1 MENDMD
7 DISQTLLNK
16 ITETENQ
23 IKAEDYVNDSGVYN
37 KLIAT
42 LKALESRIKVQ
53 NPLLFN
59 IPNIT
64 NPIQNNLSNLF
75 AYTKSFSDSKNRSYI
90 NNINDT
96 LNAIIPAINTL
107 PISLKGETATNLNK
121 ILQDFENSNT
131 VIIEQLIKE
140 KDSLETQ
147 LTELKTQVATL
158 EKRIET
164 KNTELDNISS
174 NQQNLF
180 SAAQEKRL
188 NDFSDKIKEFEKTF
202 EKQKTDQS
210 NNYSTT
216 FDNLKSEAENKLKLM
231 EEIKAKIEQIYS
243 IVGQEAIV
251 GSQKAYADK
260 AGIFANRL
268 FFTSIT
274 LMLAFA
280 VVVIW
285 PVIEATCNSIIVFD
299 PSKTFSNLNWNILLC
314 RLPIAALLLLP
325 AVYMAN
331 ESKKQRDKENKYR
344 ELEIKM
350 AAIEPYFNN
359 ICEKCKDANTQLPE
373 KDAVKLELAK
383 QLLIPT
389 TTSSDKNVIIPA
401 DVSELIENIL
411 KVVCKK

>member
-23 IKAEDYVNDSGVYN
+23 IKVEDYVNDSGVYN

-59 IPNIT
+59 NPNIT

-280 VVVIW
+280 VIVIW

-411 KVVCKK
+411 KIVCKK

>member
-16 ITETENQ
+16 ITETKNQ
-23 IKAEDYVNDSGVYN
+23 IKVEDYVNDSGVYN

-280 VVVIW
+280 VIVIW

-411 KVVCKK
+411 KIVCKK

>member
-23 IKAEDYVNDSGVYN
+23 IKVEDYVNDSGVYN

-280 VVVIW
+280 VIVIW

-411 KVVCKK
+411 KIVCKK

>member
-1 MENDMD
+1 MD

-75 AYTKSFSDSKNRSYI
+75 AYTKSFSDSKNRIFI

>member
-1 MENDMD
+1 MD

-53 NPLLFN
+53 NSLLFN

-75 AYTKSFSDSKNRSYI
+75 AYTKSFSDSKNRGYI

-107 PISLKGETATNLNK
+107 PMSLKGETATSLNK

-140 KDSLETQ
+140 KDSLEAQ
-147 LTELKTQVATL
+147 LTELKTQVTTL

-174 NQQNLF
+174 NQQNQF
-180 SAAQEKRL
+180 SVAQEKRL
-188 NDFSDKIKEFEKTF
+188 NDFADKIKEFEKSF
-202 EKQKTDQS
+202 NEQEKKQLD
-210 NNYSTT
+210 NYIST
-216 FDNLKSEAENKLKLM
+216 FDKLNKLAKDKLQSM
-231 EEIKAKIEQIYS
+231 EEIQSKIETIYN
-243 IVGQEAIV
+243 IVGQESIV
-251 GSQKAYADK
+251 GSQKMYADK
-260 AGIFANRL
+260 AKNFANIL
-268 FFTSIT
+268 FWASIV
-274 LMLAFA
+274 LMIAFA
-280 VVVIW
+280 CTVIW
-285 PVIEATCNSIIVFD
+285 PVLRVVCTDVIVFD
-299 PSKTFSNLNWNILLC
+299 NTKTLADINWEILLY

-325 AVYMAN
+325 AIYMAN

-359 ICEKCKDANTQLPE
+359 ICEKCKDANTLLPE

-383 QLLIPT
+383 LLLSPNT
-389 TTSSDKNVIIPA
+389 EKTDNNVIIPPE
-401 DVSELIENIL
+401 VSSLIENIV
-411 KVVCKK
+411 KEVCKK

>member
-1 MENDMD
+1 MD

>member
-23 IKAEDYVNDSGVYN
+23 IKVEDYVNDSGVYN

-280 VVVIW
+280 VIVIW

-359 ICEKCKDANTQLPE
+359 ICEK
-373 KDAVKLELAK
+373 
-383 QLLIPT
+383 
-389 TTSSDKNVIIPA
+389 
-401 DVSELIENIL
+401 
-411 KVVCKK
+411 

>member
-23 IKAEDYVNDSGVYN
+23 IKVEDYVNDSGVYN

-90 NNINDT
+90 NNINNT

-280 VVVIW
+280 VIVIW

-411 KVVCKK
+411 KIVCKK

>member
-23 IKAEDYVNDSGVYN
+23 IKVEDYVNDSGVYN

-210 NNYSTT
+210 YNYSTT

-280 VVVIW
+280 VIVIW

-411 KVVCKK
+411 KIVCKK